1 MLTNLSPGQ
10 AAIPMQGTDQRA
22 RTRARLARRAGRAL
36 LYIVLIAA
44 ALAMIFPFIWM
55 VLISLKPEAEVVHY
69 PPQLWPNHWTL
80 TSYRDVWSRIP
91 FARFFLNSIVFAGGV
106 TAISLFLDS
115 LTAYALARL
124 QFPGRNIIF
133 LLILALLMVP
143 FQVTLIPLFNIIFQI
158 GWLNTYQGL
167 IIPRATNAFGIFL
180 LRQFFVTVPSEL
192 DEAARIDG
200 AGEFGIYWR
209 IILPLSMSALA
220 TLAVFH
226 FMYNWNDFLWPL
238 IITTDTSMQTL
249 PAGLALFMGQHVVE
263 YSLLMA
269 GATLALAPLIIAFL
283 CAQRYFVQGI
293 TLGAV
298 KE

>member
-1 MLTNLSPGQ
+1 MSTELPLGQKAVPTMYAAPRSRSRASTVHALS
-10 AAIPMQGTDQRA
+10 RV
-22 RTRARLARRAGRAL
+22 L
-36 LYIVLIAA
+36 LYLVLIAA

-55 VLISLKPEAEVVHY
+55 VLTSLKPESEVVRY
-69 PPQLWPNHWTL
+69 PPGLWPHHWTL
-80 TSYRDVWSRIP
+80 RSYSDIWSRIP
-91 FARFFLNSIVFAGGV
+91 FARFFLNSVIFAGGV
-106 TAISLFLDS
+106 TAISLTLDS

-124 QFPGRNIIF
+124 RFPGRNAIF

-143 FQVTLIPLFNIIFQI
+143 FQVTLIPLFNLVFQF
-158 GWLNTYQGL
+158 GWLNTFQGL
-167 IIPRATNAFGIFL
+167 IVPRATNAFGIFM
-180 LRQFFVTVPSEL
+180 LRQFFITVPSEL

-209 IILPLSMSALA
+209 IILPLSKSALA

-238 IITTDTSMQTL
+238 IISTSTDMQTL

-269 GATLALAPLIIAFL
+269 GAAMALAPLIVAFL